1 MFSIASID
9 SSLRE
14 SRCAATV
21 VASQFGQRG
30 IGAITEP
37 SAVPPDPGVKFS
49 DSRDSFG
56 YLKSTL
62 RSGAAALGSVMQR
75 PDRVTFDYH
84 LPDPRNY
91 TKSHETTR
99 SCALLLVCR
108 LFCCKVICRPT
119 KPYLDGWGFVG
130 IIQMNLFDEFKWRG
144 MVQDTTPEL
153 PHALASEK
161 LTAYIGFDPTAAS
174 LHVGSLLPVMA
185 LARLQRFG
193 HTPIAVAGGG
203 TGLIGDPS
211 GKTLERQLL
220 TNEMVEKNLEGIR
233 QQLARFLDFDTLTN
247 PARIINNADWLV
259 PISAMEFLRDVGKY
273 FTVNYL
279 LAKESVKRRL
289 ETEDGMSF
297 TEFSYSLLQAYD
309 YLVLHDRY
317 GCLLQM
323 GGSDQ
328 WGNIL
333 AGIDLIR
340 RLRGAKAH
348 GLVFPLVKT
357 TAGVKFGKTE
367 AGAVWLDPNLTSPYH
382 FYQFWLNIDDRDV
395 INYLKFFTWISRD
408 AIQELEDSV
417 RTEPHTR
424 KAQKELARLVTEIV
438 HGETALANAVRA
450 SEVLFGK
457 EVDGLSAQEI
467 TDIFADVPSTQLERL
482 QLEGDG
488 LPLVDLLVITGVA
501 PSKAEARRLIQAGGV
516 FVNNR
521 RVNELRKVVIS
532 EFIENE
538 ILILRKGPKSYHLIR
553 VI

>member
-1 MFSIASID
+1 
-9 SSLRE
+9 
-14 SRCAATV
+14 
-21 VASQFGQRG
+21 
-30 IGAITEP
+30 
-37 SAVPPDPGVKFS
+37 
-49 DSRDSFG
+49 
-56 YLKSTL
+56 
-62 RSGAAALGSVMQR
+62 
-75 PDRVTFDYH
+75 
-84 LPDPRNY
+84 
-91 TKSHETTR
+91 
-99 SCALLLVCR
+99 
-108 LFCCKVICRPT
+108 
-119 KPYLDGWGFVG
+119 
-130 IIQMNLFDEFKWRG
+130 MNLFDEFKWRG

-153 PHALASEK
+153 PQVLASEK

-174 LHVGSLLPVMA
+174 LHVGSLLPIMA

-193 HTPIAVAGGG
+193 HTPIAIAGGG

-233 QQLARFLDFDTLTN
+233 QQLARFLDFDTSTN
-247 PARIINNADWLV
+247 PARLINNADWLV

-395 INYLKFFTWISRD
+395 INYLKFFTWLSRE

-438 HGETALANAVRA
+438 HGATALSNAVRA

-467 TDIFADVPSTQLERL
+467 TDIFADVPSTQLERSR
-482 QLEGDG
+482 LEGDG
-488 LPLVDLLVITGVA
+488 LPLGDLLVISGVA

-553 VI
+553 VIAG